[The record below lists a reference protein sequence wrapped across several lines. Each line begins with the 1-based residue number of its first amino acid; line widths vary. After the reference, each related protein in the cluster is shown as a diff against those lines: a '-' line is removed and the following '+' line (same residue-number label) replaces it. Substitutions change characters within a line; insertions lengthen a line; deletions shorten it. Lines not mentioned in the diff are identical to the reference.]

1 MQPVCCGSAQE
12 GHVRLRASEG
22 GLESTTDGPSSHEA
36 GKVLQEEDSTQ
47 LDGKGRGLFPGAW

>member
-1 MQPVCCGSAQE
+1 M
-12 GHVRLRASEG
+12 RLRASEG